1 LKKISILLPVY
12 NSEKTIEQCISSV
25 LSSSHNNFEL
35 VVVNDGSNDSSKE
48 LIYSIKDHRIKYFE
62 KSNSGLVD
70 TLNFGIKKCS
80 SEILMRIDSDDYIK
94 SEKIEL
100 QLKEMQS
107 FNSVLIG
114 TNAYIV
120 DKNDKTI
127 GKTNLPLEHS
137 EIIKS
142 MLKIRPSLIHPSI
155 MVYKE
160 VLHKV
165 NYFDE
170 KYSHAEDYDLFFRIS
185 RIGNIKNIPEKLM
198 YLRKTENN
206 ISHKN
211 VKEQIVNSFISREN
225 FRTSESFLKTK
236 NENFQAMSKKIKNNY
251 FKLFYIK
258 IHIKI
263 VDLEFNQHQ
272 NNLYV
277 KLIMLKTLRR
287 ALNLFL

>member
-1 LKKISILLPVY
+1 MKKLSVLLPVY
-12 NSEKTIEQCISSV
+12 NSEKTILKCISSI
-25 LSSSHNNFEL
+25 LSSSYSNFEL
-35 VVVNDGSNDSSKE
+35 VIVNDGSNDSSKD
-48 LIYSIKDHRIKYFE
+48 LIYSLEDDRIKYFE
-62 KSNSGLVD
+62 KMNSGLID
-70 TLNFGIKKCS
+70 SLNFGVKNCS
-80 SEILMRIDSDDYIK
+80 SEIIMRIDSDDYIK
-94 SEKIEL
+94 PEKIEL
-100 QLKEMQS
+100 QLKEMQFS
-107 FNSVLIG
+107 NSILIG

-127 GKTNLPLEHS
+127 GKTNLPLKHS

-142 MLKIRPSLIHPSI
+142 MLKLQPSLIHPSI
-155 MVYKE
+155 MVFKE

-170 KYSHAEDYDLFFRIS
+170 RYNHAEDYDLFLRIS
-185 RIGNIKNIPEKLM
+185 RIGNIKNIPEKLL

-211 VKEQIVNSFISREN
+211 AKEQIVNSFISREN
-225 FRTSESFLKTK
+225 YRTSESFLKTK
-236 NENFQAMSKKIKNNY
+236 NENFQALSKKINNNY

-258 IHIKI
+258 IHTKI

-277 KLIMLKTLRR
+277 KLIMLKILRR